1 MLGYYLG
8 GTMEL
13 LLGVIY
19 PVYGSFKTL
28 RSTKDKEADNAKW
41 MPYWIVF
48 SLFSATEFILDFL
61 FAFWCPFWYEFKILF
76 VVVSAVKTC
85 PRSPPEALTLCALPI
100 DSQWLQPNYFDGA
113 QKLWTKYIEPA
124 IESKAPYID
133 EKTEFVVKRV
143 RNISADDLTKLIDW
157 VTVQGQAVVGIKVA
171 DAPAKKAAVP
181 AAEKQEDKPDEAEE
195 VEYKPDEAEEVLV
208 EEEKKSK

>member
-1 MLGYYLG
+1 M
-8 GTMEL
+8 
-13 LLGVIY
+13 
-19 PVYGSFKTL
+19 
-28 RSTKDKEADNAKW
+28 
-41 MPYWIVF
+41 
-48 SLFSATEFILDFL
+48 
-61 FAFWCPFWYEFKILF
+61 
-76 VVVSAVKTC
+76 
-85 PRSPPEALTLCALPI
+85 
-100 DSQWLQPNYFDGA
+100 
-113 QKLWTKYIEPA
+113 WTKYIEPA

-181 AAEKQEDKPDEAEE
+181 AAEKQEDKPDEGEE
-195 VEYKPDEAEEVLV
+195 VEDKPDEAEEVLV

>member
-1 MLGYYLG
+1 MLGMYLG

-28 RSTKDKEADNAKW
+28 RSTKDKDADNAKW
-41 MPYWIVF
+41 LPYWIVF

-85 PRSPPEALTLCALPI
+85 PRSPPEALTLCA
-100 DSQWLQPNYFDGA
+100 
-113 QKLWTKYIEPA
+113 PA
-124 IESKAPYID
+124 Y
-133 EKTEFVVKRV
+133 
-143 RNISADDLTKLIDW
+143 
-157 VTVQGQAVVGIKVA
+157 
-171 DAPAKKAAVP
+171 
-181 AAEKQEDKPDEAEE
+181 
-195 VEYKPDEAEEVLV
+195 
-208 EEEKKSK
+208 

>member
-1 MLGYYLG
+1 MLGMYLG

-28 RSTKDKEADNAKW
+28 RSTKDKDADNAKW

-76 VVVSAVKTC
+76 VV
-85 PRSPPEALTLCALPI
+85 
-100 DSQWLQPNYFDGA
+100 WLQPNYFDGA
-113 QKLWTKYIEPA
+113 HKVWTKYIEPA

-143 RNISADDLTKLIDW
+143 RNISADDLTQLIDW

-171 DAPAKKAAVP
+171 DAPAKKTAAP

-195 VEYKPDEAEEVLV
+195 VLV
-208 EEEKKSK
+208 EEEKKNL

>member
-1 MLGYYLG
+1 MDAVLDRLQSLLGYRVHSGFPVCLLVSVLVRIQDPLRG
-8 GTMEL
+8 GKCSEDLPAQPSRGTN
-13 LLGVIY
+13 
-19 PVYGSFKTL
+19 PL
-28 RSTKDKEADNAKW
+28 RTA
-41 MPYWIVF
+41 Y
-48 SLFSATEFILDFL
+48 
-61 FAFWCPFWYEFKILF
+61 Y
-76 VVVSAVKTC
+76 
-85 PRSPPEALTLCALPI
+85 
-100 DSQWLQPNYFDGA
+100 SQWLQPNYFDGA
-113 QKLWTKYIEPA
+113 HKVWTKYIEPA

-181 AAEKQEDKPDEAEE
+181 AAEKQEDKPDEGEE
-195 VEYKPDEAEEVLV
+195 VEDKPDEAEEVLV